1 MKNWSKLSV
10 YNINA
15 ERRYAAGFPLDKDG
29 YPTAECLDGEWDFKF
44 VEKVSQVPVG
54 YEQPGAELNGFTK
67 IKVPS
72 EWQIEGFDTPIY
84 TNFTYPYALVQFNP
98 LLLPHVKGYR
108 NSVGCYVTTFNVKKT
123 GKRVF
128 LRFDGINSC
137 ADIYVNGQ
145 FVGYS
150 EDTFSP
156 QEYDVTDVVKEGE
169 NKLAAT
175 VYRYCTGSYLEDQ
188 DMWRL
193 SGIFRS
199 VYLVYKPQA
208 MIEDYY
214 VRSDLKNDY
223 KNADFTVSV
232 LARIASELK
241 DKSAQ
246 VQVTLSKDGK
256 EVAALSKELEIDKDK
271 KKKYIKCR
279 IKEMT
284 AQVDGVKL
292 WSHEDP
298 QLYDVK
304 VTLLLDG
311 VTADIRSC
319 KFGFREV
326 RIVPFSD
333 GKGPFIL
340 LNGKP
345 LKIRGVN
352 RHEFHPYYG
361 HAVPKELIEADIKL
375 CKANNITA
383 IRNSHYPNQDVFYE
397 LCDKYGVLVMAE
409 TNLESHGLAMFI
421 PKGRKSWRDQCVFRA
436 RNMVGRLRN
445 HPCII
450 SWSLGNEAGFGK
462 NFKIMK
468 ERILKMDKTRFIH
481 YEPDTTGKVGDVLSE
496 MYSHVEKMPVIGEN
510 KPMRHCV
517 ALWSP
522 MGSKYTPD
530 MYRDLP
536 FIECEYA
543 HCMGNALGNFSDYWD
558 AFRKYDRLAGGFIW
572 DFADQSIHRKTKDGK
587 DKWCYGGDFGDKPN
601 AGRFAFNGIVRADRS
616 PNPALYEV
624 KYQHRM
630 VDFEYSDG
638 KLTVKNNYM
647 FTALDGFDCSVS
659 YECEGKQLGEERVT
673 VSGAAGSVT
682 VYPLHVPAFP
692 EKGEVVCNVKLML
705 GKDELYAPKGHVVSY
720 EQFILREYDF
730 STVEGMGGSEIK
742 QDGNKLIITAKDTT
756 YVIDGGEIT
765 SVKKAGE
772 ERLTSPIKPNF
783 FRATIDNDAL
793 PQVPGFVADLFMGKS
808 RYRKAMK
815 TLKASKVGSEIRGDK
830 VYVHINWK
838 MRSLKSLETTYIF
851 DGEGKLEMVM
861 NVTPKKSMERY
872 GFTFRLAKGV
882 DGVKFYGKGPH
893 ENYCDRATAS
903 KLGLYEGKAED
914 FIHDYLYPQENGDH
928 TGVRYA
934 EIGAGKGVKINA
946 VNAPFEMTIHPYT
959 TMELYNAKHS
969 CELGRDDRLTVCID
983 GKQRGVGGDT
993 PAMACTKPHYDIL
1006 PKQTHTLRV
1015 RMEF

>member
-15 ERRYAAGFPLDKDG
+15 EKRYAAGFPLDEDG
-29 YPTAECLDGEWDFKF
+29 NPTAERLDGEWDFKF
-44 VEKVSQVPVG
+44 VKKASDVPKG
-54 YEQPGAELNGFTK
+54 YEQPGAKAEGFTK
-67 IKVPS
+67 IQVPS
-72 EWQIEGFDTPIY
+72 EWQIKGFDKPIY
-84 TNFTYPYALVQFNP
+84 TNYLYPYALVQFNP
-98 LLLPHVKGYR
+98 LLIPHVKGYR
-108 NSVGCYVTTFNVKKT
+108 NSAGCYMTAFNVKKT
-123 GKRVF
+123 DKRVF
-128 LRFDGINSC
+128 IRFDGINSC
-137 ADIYVNGQ
+137 GDIYVNGK

-156 QEYDVTDVVKEGE
+156 QEYDVSEYVKEGE
-169 NKLAAT
+169 NKLAVT

-199 VYLVYKPQA
+199 VYLIYKPQA
-208 MIEDYY
+208 MIEDFY
-214 VRSDLKNDY
+214 VRSVLKNDY
-223 KNADFTVSV
+223 KDARFLADVQT
-232 LARIASELK
+232 RIAGDLAGRK
-241 DKSAQ
+241 ARVK
-246 VQVTLSKDGK
+246 VVLSKDGK
-256 EVAALSKELEIDKDK
+256 VVAELSSDAEKKDK
-271 KKKYIKCR
+271 KKKYIKNK
-279 IKEMT
+279 IKDLSSEIT
-284 AQVDGVKL
+284 GVEL
-292 WSHEDP
+292 WSHENP
-298 QLYDVK
+298 
-304 VTLLLDG
+304 
-311 VTADIRSC
+311 
-319 KFGFREV
+319 
-326 RIVPFSD
+326 VPYSD
-333 GKGPFIL
+333 GRGPFIL

-352 RHEFHPYYG
+352 RHEFHPDYG

-409 TNLESHGLAMFI
+409 TNLESHGLAMFL
-421 PKGRKSWRDQCVFRA
+421 PKGKKCWKDSCVYRA

-445 HPCII
+445 HACII

-462 NFKIMK
+462 NFRIMK
-468 ERILKMDKTRFIH
+468 EKILEMDDTRFIH
-481 YEPDTTGKVGDVLSE
+481 YEPDPTGKVGDVLSE

-510 KPMRHCV
+510 KPMRHCY
-517 ALWSP
+517 ALWAP
-522 MGSKYTPD
+522 VGSKYTPE

-572 DFADQSIHRKTKDGK
+572 DFADQSIRRKTKDGK
-587 DKWCYGGDFGDKPN
+587 DKWCYGGDFGDTPN

-638 KLTVKNNYM
+638 VMTVKNNYM
-647 FTALDGFDCSVS
+647 FTPLDGFRCSVE
-659 YECEGKQLGEERVT
+659 YECEGEKLGDEQIA
-673 VSGAAGSVT
+673 VSGEAGSVSK
-682 VYPLHVPAFP
+682 YNLNVPAFP

-705 GKDELYAPKGHVVSY
+705 GKDELYAPAGHVVSY

-730 STVEGMGGSEIK
+730 APVEGKGGATVKSE
-742 QDGNKLIITAKDTT
+742 GGRLVVTAADTVYT
-756 YVIDGGEIT
+756 IERGEIT
-765 SVKKAGE
+765 SVKKNGK
-772 ERLTSPIKPNF
+772 ERLTSPVKPDF

-793 PQVPGFVADLFMGKS
+793 PQVPSIIADIFMGTS
-808 RYRKAMK
+808 RYRNAIR
-815 TLKASKVGSEIRGDK
+815 TLKARKVNSEVRGDK
-830 VYVHINWK
+830 VYVHIKWK
-838 MRSLKSLETTYIF
+838 MRTLKSLETTYIF
-851 DGEGKLEMVM
+851 DGEGGLDMSM
-861 NVTPKKSMERY
+861 SVTPRKSMERY
-872 GFTFRLAKGV
+872 GFTFRLGKGV

-893 ENYCDRATAS
+893 ENYCDRATAA

-934 EIGAGKGVKINA
+934 EIGGGNGVKIQS
-946 VNAPFEMTIHPYT
+946 VNAPFEMTVHPYT
-959 TMELYNAKHS
+959 TMELHNAQHS
-969 CELGRDDRLTVCID
+969 CELGRDDRLTVNID

-1006 PKQTHTLRV
+1006 PGQTHTLRV
-1015 RMEF
+1015 KLTF

>member
-15 ERRYAAGFPLDKDG
+15 EKRYAAGFPLDKDG
-29 YPTAECLDGEWDFKF
+29 NPTAECLDGEWDFKF
-44 VEKVSQVPVG
+44 VEKVSQIPQG
-54 YEQPGAELNGFTK
+54 YEKPGAKAEGFTK

-72 EWQIEGFDTPIY
+72 EWQIEGYDKPIY

-98 LLLPHVKGYR
+98 LLIPHVKGYR
-108 NSVGCYVTTFNVKKT
+108 NSAGCYMTTFKVKKT
-123 GKRVF
+123 NERVF

-137 ADIYVNGQ
+137 GDIYVNGE

-156 QEYDVTDVVKEGE
+156 QEYDITKYVKEGE
-169 NKLAAT
+169 NKLAVT

-199 VYLVYKPQA
+199 VYLIYKPQA
-208 MIEDYY
+208 MIEDFY
-214 VRSDLKNDY
+214 VRSELKNDY
-223 KNADFTVSV
+223 KDATFLADVQT
-232 LARIASELK
+232 RISSEFA
-241 DKSAQ
+241 DKKA
-246 VQVTLSKDGK
+246 
-256 EVAALSKELEIDKDK
+256 EVKVALSYEGKQIALLSAGVEKSDK
-271 KKKYIKCR
+271 KKKYIKSK
-279 IKEMT
+279 IKDLKSE
-284 AQVDGVKL
+284 VCGVNL
-292 WSHEDP
+292 WSHESP
-298 QLYDVK
+298 ALYDVE
-304 VTLLLDG
+304 VTLTLDG
-311 VTADIRSC
+311 ELVDTRRC
-319 KFGFREV
+319 KFGFREI
-326 RIVPFSD
+326 RIVPYSD

-340 LNGKP
+340 LNGKA

-352 RHEFHPYYG
+352 RHEFHPYHG

-421 PKGRKSWRDQCVFRA
+421 PTGRKSWKDSCVYRA

-445 HPCII
+445 HACII

-468 ERILKMDKTRFIH
+468 EKILEMDKTRFIH
-481 YEPDTTGKVGDVLSE
+481 YEPDPTGKVGDVLSE
-496 MYSHVEKMPVIGEN
+496 MYSHVEKMPVIGQN

-522 MGSKYTPD
+522 LGSKYTPE

-536 FIECEYA
+536 FIQCEYA

-558 AFRKYDRLAGGFIW
+558 AYRKYDRLAGGFIW

-587 DKWCYGGDFGDKPN
+587 DKWCYGGDFGDTPN

-630 VDFEYSDG
+630 VDFEYG
-638 KLTVKNNYM
+638 GGVMTVKNNFM
-647 FTALDGFDCSVS
+647 FTALDSFKCLVQ
-659 YECEGKQLGEERVT
+659 YECEGKKLGEEEIKVA
-673 VSGAAGSVT
+673 GEAGSVT
-682 VYPLHVPAFP
+682 KYNLTLPAFP

-705 GKDELYAPKGHVVSY
+705 GKDELYAPAGHVGSY

-730 STVEGMGGSEIK
+730 TPEEGKGGAKLKEEGQKITV
-742 QDGNKLIITAKDTT
+742 TAADVVYTLEN
-756 YVIDGGEIT
+756 GEIT
-765 SVKKAGE
+765 SVKKGGK
-772 ERLTSPIKPNF
+772 ERLTSPVKPDF

-793 PQVPGFVADLFMGKS
+793 PQVPGFVADIFMGKS
-808 RYRKAMK
+808 RYRNAMK
-815 TLKASKVGSEIRGDK
+815 TLKAGKVRCEVREDK
-830 VYVHINWK
+830 VYIHIKWK
-838 MRSLKSLETTYIF
+838 MRTLKSLETTYVF
-851 DGEGKLEMVM
+851 DGEGGLDMTM
-861 NVTPKKSMERY
+861 NVVPKKSMERY

-893 ENYCDRATAS
+893 ENYCDRATAA

-934 EIGAGKGVKINA
+934 EIGAGSGVSIKA
-946 VNAPFEMTIHPYT
+946 VNAPFEMTVHPYT
-959 TMELYNAKHS
+959 TMELFNAQHS
-969 CELGRDDRLTVCID
+969 CELGRDDRLTVNID

-1006 PKQTHTLRV
+1006 PKKTHTLRV
-1015 RMEF
+1015 KLNF

>member
-15 ERRYAAGFPLDKDG
+15 EKRYAAGFPLDKDG
-29 YPTAECLDGEWDFKF
+29 NPTAECLDGEWDFKF
-44 VEKVSQVPVG
+44 VEKVSQIPQG
-54 YEQPGAELNGFTK
+54 YEKPGAKAEGFTK

-72 EWQIEGFDTPIY
+72 EWQIEGYDKPIY

-98 LLLPHVKGYR
+98 LLIPHVKGYR
-108 NSVGCYVTTFNVKKT
+108 NSAGCYMTTFKVKKT
-123 GKRVF
+123 NERVF

-137 ADIYVNGQ
+137 GDIYVNGE

-156 QEYDVTDVVKEGE
+156 QEYDVSKYVKEGE
-169 NKLAAT
+169 NKLAVT

-199 VYLVYKPQA
+199 VYLIYKPQA
-208 MIEDYY
+208 MIEDFY
-214 VRSDLKNDY
+214 VRSELKNDY
-223 KNADFTVSV
+223 KDATFLADVQT
-232 LARIASELK
+232 RISSEFA
-241 DKSAQ
+241 DKKAE
-246 VQVTLSKDGK
+246 VKVALSYDGK
-256 EVAALSKELEIDKDK
+256 QIALLSAGVEKSDK
-271 KKKYIKCR
+271 KKKYIKSK
-279 IKEMT
+279 IKDLKSE
-284 AQVDGVKL
+284 VCGVNL
-292 WSHEDP
+292 WSHESP
-298 QLYDVK
+298 ALYDVE
-304 VTLLLDG
+304 VTLTLDG
-311 VTADIRSC
+311 ELVDTRRC
-319 KFGFREV
+319 KFGFREI
-326 RIVPFSD
+326 RIVPYSD

-340 LNGKP
+340 LNGKA

-352 RHEFHPYYG
+352 RHEFHPYHG

-421 PKGRKSWRDQCVFRA
+421 PTGRKSWKDSCVYRA

-445 HPCII
+445 HACII

-468 ERILKMDKTRFIH
+468 EKILEMDKTRFIH
-481 YEPDTTGKVGDVLSE
+481 YEPDPTGKVGDVLSE
-496 MYSHVEKMPVIGEN
+496 MYSHVEKMPVIGQN

-522 MGSKYTPD
+522 LGSKYTPE

-536 FIECEYA
+536 FIQCESA
-543 HCMGNALGNFSDYWD
+543 HCMGSALGNLSDYWD
-558 AFRKYDRLAGGFIW
+558 AYRKYDRLAGGFIW

-587 DKWCYGGDFGDKPN
+587 DKWCYGGDFGDTPN

-630 VDFEYSDG
+630 VDFEYG
-638 KLTVKNNYM
+638 GGVMTVKNNFM
-647 FTALDGFDCSVS
+647 FTALDSFKCLVQ
-659 YECEGKQLGEERVT
+659 YECEGKKLGEEEIKVA
-673 VSGAAGSVT
+673 GEAGSVT
-682 VYPLHVPAFP
+682 KYNLTLPAFP

-705 GKDELYAPKGHVVSY
+705 GKDELYAPAGHVVSY

-730 STVEGMGGSEIK
+730 TPEEGKGGAKLKEEGQKITV
-742 QDGNKLIITAKDTT
+742 TAADVVYTLEN
-756 YVIDGGEIT
+756 GEIT
-765 SVKKAGE
+765 SVKKGGK
-772 ERLTSPIKPNF
+772 ERLTSPVKPDF

-793 PQVPGFVADLFMGKS
+793 PQVPGFVADIFMGKS
-808 RYRKAMK
+808 RYRNAMK
-815 TLKASKVGSEIRGDK
+815 TLKAGKVRCEVREDK
-830 VYVHINWK
+830 VYIHIKWK
-838 MRSLKSLETTYIF
+838 MRTLKSLETTYVF
-851 DGEGKLEMVM
+851 DGEGGLDMTM
-861 NVTPKKSMERY
+861 NVVPKKSMERY

-893 ENYCDRATAS
+893 ENYCDRATAA

-934 EIGAGKGVKINA
+934 EIGAGSGVSIKA
-946 VNAPFEMTIHPYT
+946 VNAPFEMTVHPYT
-959 TMELYNAKHS
+959 TMELFNAQHS
-969 CELGRDDRLTVCID
+969 CELGRDDRLTVNID

-1006 PKQTHTLRV
+1006 PKKTHTLRV
-1015 RMEF
+1015 KLNF

>member
-15 ERRYAAGFPLDKDG
+15 EKRYAAGFPLDKDG
-29 YPTAECLDGEWDFKF
+29 NPTAECLDGEWDFKF
-44 VEKVSQVPVG
+44 VEKVSQIPQG
-54 YEQPGAELNGFTK
+54 YEKPGAKAEGFTK

-72 EWQIEGFDTPIY
+72 EWQIEGYDKPIY

-98 LLLPHVKGYR
+98 LLIPHVKGYR
-108 NSVGCYVTTFNVKKT
+108 NSAGCYMTTFKVKKT
-123 GKRVF
+123 NERVF

-137 ADIYVNGQ
+137 GDIYVNGE

-156 QEYDVTDVVKEGE
+156 QEYDVSKYVKEGE
-169 NKLAAT
+169 NKLAVT

-199 VYLVYKPQA
+199 VYLIYKPQA
-208 MIEDYY
+208 MIEDFY
-214 VRSDLKNDY
+214 VRSELKNDY
-223 KNADFTVSV
+223 KDATFLADVQT
-232 LARIASELK
+232 RISSEFA
-241 DKSAQ
+241 DKKAE
-246 VQVTLSKDGK
+246 VKVALSYDGK
-256 EVAALSKELEIDKDK
+256 QIALLSAGVEKSDK
-271 KKKYIKCR
+271 KKKYIKSK
-279 IKEMT
+279 IKDLKSE
-284 AQVDGVKL
+284 VCGVNL
-292 WSHEDP
+292 WSHESP
-298 QLYDVK
+298 ALYDVE
-304 VTLLLDG
+304 VTLTLDG
-311 VTADIRSC
+311 ELVDTRRC
-319 KFGFREV
+319 KFGFREI
-326 RIVPFSD
+326 RIVPYSD

-340 LNGKP
+340 LNGKA

-352 RHEFHPYYG
+352 RHEFHPYHG

-421 PKGRKSWRDQCVFRA
+421 PTGRKSWKDSCVYRA

-445 HPCII
+445 HACII

-468 ERILKMDKTRFIH
+468 EKILEMDKTRFIH
-481 YEPDTTGKVGDVLSE
+481 YEPDPTGKVGDVLSE
-496 MYSHVEKMPVIGEN
+496 MYSHVEKMPVIGQN

-536 FIECEYA
+536 FIQCEYA

-558 AFRKYDRLAGGFIW
+558 AYRKYDRLAGGFIW

-587 DKWCYGGDFGDKPN
+587 DKWCYGGDFGDTPN

-630 VDFEYSDG
+630 VDFEYSG
-638 KLTVKNNYM
+638 GVMTVKNNFM
-647 FTALDGFDCSVS
+647 FTALDSFKCLVQ
-659 YECEGKQLGEERVT
+659 YECEGKKLGEEEIKVA
-673 VSGAAGSVT
+673 GEAGSVT
-682 VYPLHVPAFP
+682 KYNLTLPAFP

-705 GKDELYAPKGHVVSY
+705 GKDELYAPAGHVVSY

-730 STVEGMGGSEIK
+730 TPEEGKGGAKLKEEGQKITV
-742 QDGNKLIITAKDTT
+742 TAADVVYTLEN
-756 YVIDGGEIT
+756 GEIT
-765 SVKKAGE
+765 SVKKGGK
-772 ERLTSPIKPNF
+772 ERLTSPVKPDF

-793 PQVPGFVADLFMGKS
+793 PQVPGFVADIFMGKS
-808 RYRKAMK
+808 RYRNAMK
-815 TLKASKVGSEIRGDK
+815 TLKAGKVRCEVREDK
-830 VYVHINWK
+830 VYIHIKWK
-838 MRSLKSLETTYIF
+838 MRTLKSLETTYVF
-851 DGEGKLEMVM
+851 DGEGGLDMTM
-861 NVTPKKSMERY
+861 NVVPKKSMERY

-893 ENYCDRATAS
+893 ENYCDRATAA

-934 EIGAGKGVKINA
+934 EIGAGSGVSIKA
-946 VNAPFEMTIHPYT
+946 VNAPFEMTVHPYT
-959 TMELYNAKHS
+959 TMELFNAQHS
-969 CELGRDDRLTVCID
+969 CELGRDDRLTVNID

-1006 PKQTHTLRV
+1006 PKKTHTLRV
-1015 RMEF
+1015 KLNF